1 MAAGDVDG
9 GGAFRIGWLAGWR
22 RGGGY
27 VPSCCWSRAAAAAA
41 ACLDCVLENQIY
53 VFAFEG
59 ANVKRFSLLMAIK
72 NGNRQLL
79 RGAITLNTLLSPPP
93 RHAMSLVFLFFFY
106 TTASQSQSP
115 AQQLNNNNPPR
126 SRTGPPPR
134 FSDSHKYASDALIII
149 VISTY

>member
-93 RHAMSLVFLFFFY
+93 RQPCDVARIPLLFLHDRLPVTVSGPATQQQQPPSLKNGSSSSLFGF
-106 TTASQSQSP
+106 P
-115 AQQLNNNNPPR
+115 
-126 SRTGPPPR
+126 
-134 FSDSHKYASDALIII
+134 
-149 VISTY
+149 